1 VSPESETARL
11 NRGARNGFALMI
23 KNVIFDMDGVLVD
36 SEDAIT
42 LAALE
47 ALHGFGVDARYEDF
61 KQFTGMGE
69 DMFVGGVARLHGH
82 EFLTQMKDKAYEIY
96 VSKADERVR
105 VFPHAKRVLSS
116 LASHGYGLAL
126 ASAADAVKVKANIA
140 CIGVQEDIFAALVTG
155 SDVERK
161 KPDPEIFLAAAAK
174 AGFDPCVCA
183 VVEDAV
189 SGVMAAKAAGM
200 RCVAVTTSFSARQL
214 EEAGADRV
222 IDGIGRLEETLK
234 ELDAC
239 EH

>member
-1 VSPESETARL
+1 
-11 NRGARNGFALMI
+11 
-23 KNVIFDMDGVLVD
+23 MDGVLVD

-47 ALHGFGVDARYEDF
+47 ALRSFGVDARYEDF

-69 DMFVGGVARLHGH
+69 NMFVGGVARLHGV
-82 EFLTQMKDKAYEIY
+82 EFRTEMKDRTYEIY
-96 VSKADERVR
+96 VDKADERVR
-105 VFPHAKRVLSS
+105 VFPQAKRVLSA
-116 LASHGYGLAL
+116 LASRGYGLAL

-140 CIGVQEDIFAALVTG
+140 CIGVEAGIFSALVTG

-161 KPDPEIFLAAAAK
+161 KPDPEIFLAAAEK
-174 AGFDPCVCA
+174 AGFAPSECA

-200 RCVAVTTSFSARQL
+200 RCVAVTTSFRG
-214 EEAGADRV
+214 EELKQAGADRV
-222 IDGIGRLEETLK
+222 IAGIGRLERTLK

-239 EH
+239 ER